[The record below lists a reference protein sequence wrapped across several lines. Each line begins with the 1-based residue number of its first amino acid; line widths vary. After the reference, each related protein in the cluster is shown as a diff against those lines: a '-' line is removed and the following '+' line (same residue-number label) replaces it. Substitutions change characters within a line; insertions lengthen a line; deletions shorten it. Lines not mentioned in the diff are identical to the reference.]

1 MCTALRLTTTSGG
14 VVHARTMD
22 FADETASDVIVVPRG
37 YALMSMAPRGERGM
51 TWTSAY
57 ASAGVNTHGLPLLI
71 DGVNEKGLAVGALFH
86 PDCAA
91 YQRAD
96 AGDAARTLAPL
107 DVPVWLLTR
116 FAGVEAAAEGLR
128 DVRVAATVFEPWGVV
143 PPLHYV
149 LHDAAG
155 RCVVVEFIEH
165 ELIVHDNP
173 LGVLTNAPEFAW
185 HVRNLRNY
193 DSLETTPGDS
203 TSASRF
209 VRAVA
214 FSQAAPFVDTAE
226 EAVQQAFHI
235 LAACEIP
242 RGVARSRDGERVYCD
257 RTQYTTAID
266 TTRRCLYFHTYGNRR
281 VRMLD
286 LMKMKRDVPTLTVFP
301 MNRHEDVQELIAP

>member
-1 MCTALRLTTTSGG
+1 
-14 VVHARTMD
+14 MD

-37 YALMSMAPRGERGM
+37 YALMSMAPRGEPGM

-57 ASAGVNTHGLPLLI
+57 AAAGVNTHGLPLLI
-71 DGVNEKGLAVGALFH
+71 DGVNEKGLAVSALAH

-91 YQRAD
+91 YQRD
-96 AGDAARTLAPL
+96 GGDASRTLAPL

-116 FAGVEAAAEGLR
+116 FASVDAAAEGLR
-128 DVRVAATVFEPWGVV
+128 NVRVAATVFEPWGAI

-149 LHDAAG
+149 LHDADG
-155 RCVVVEFIEH
+155 RCVVVEFLDH
-165 ELIVHDNP
+165 ELIVHENP
-173 LGVLTNAPEFAW
+173 LGVLTNAPEFGW

-193 DSLETTPGDS
+193 DSLEATPGDS

-214 FSQAAPFVDTAE
+214 LSQAAPFVDTAE

-242 RGVARSRDGERVYCD
+242 RGAARARDGDRVSCD
-257 RTQYTTAID
+257 
-266 TTRRCLYFHTYGNRR
+266 
-281 VRMLD
+281 
-286 LMKMKRDVPTLTVFP
+286 
-301 MNRHEDVQELIAP
+301 